1 LIKNSIIES
10 SKPQK
15 DSNTI
20 EDSGSVCSI
29 QTPKNKEMFR
39 VQGELQNPIPSVT
52 YTNHEESEHL
62 NWNMC
67 FSSKLSMSENQVYEK
82 TGKLRDDATDKRCN
96 NKLPHWNSKRSARPE
111 E

>member
-1 LIKNSIIES
+1 LKTQDLYAAF
-10 SKPQK
+10 KHQK
-15 DSNTI
+15 TRKCL
-20 EDSGSVCSI
+20 G
-29 QTPKNKEMFR
+29 FR
-39 VQGELQNPIPSVT
+39 VQGELQNPIPPVT
-52 YTNHEESEHL
+52 YTNHEEAEHL

-67 FSSKLSMSENQVYEK
+67 FSSKLSISENQVYEK